1 MRAMWIIVL
10 ILVGVIVLFLIA
22 GAVVGFVFKLL
33 WWIIIG
39 VIIGALARLLVPGK
53 QTIGWLATAGV
64 GIAGALLGGII
75 AHAIDVGGFLQFLI
89 AVALAAVGVLL
100 LEGGTRGKTLV

>member
-1 MRAMWIIVL
+1 MWILVA
-10 ILVGVIVLFLIA
+10 ILVGVILMFLIA
-22 GAVVGFVFKLL
+22 GAVIGFVFKLV

-39 VIIGALARLLVPGK
+39 VIIGALARLLIPGR
-53 QTIGWLATAGV
+53 QTIGWLATAGI

-100 LEGGTRGKTLV
+100 LEGSTRGRTVA

>member
-1 MRAMWIIVL
+1 MRAMLILVL
-10 ILVGVIVLFLIA
+10 ILVGVVVLFLIA

-33 WWIIIG
+33 WWIILGI
-39 VIIGALARLLVPGK
+39 VIGALARLLIPGR

-100 LEGGTRGKTLV
+100 LEGGTRGKTVV

>member
-1 MRAMWIIVL
+1 MWILVA
-10 ILVGVIVLFLIA
+10 ILVGVILMFLIA
-22 GAVVGFVFKLL
+22 GAVIGFVFKLV

-39 VIIGALARLLVPGK
+39 VIIGALARLLIPGR

-100 LEGGTRGKTLV
+100 LEGGTRGRTVV

>member
-1 MRAMWIIVL
+1 MWILVA
-10 ILVGVIVLFLIA
+10 ILVGVILMFVIA
-22 GAVVGFVFKLL
+22 GAVVGFVFKLV

-39 VIIGALARLLVPGK
+39 VIIGALARLLIPGR
-53 QTIGWLATAGV
+53 QTIGWLATAGI

-100 LEGGTRGKTLV
+100 LEGSTRGRTVA

>member
-1 MRAMWIIVL
+1 MLIVIA
-10 ILVGVIVLFLIA
+10 ILVGVILLFLLA
-22 GAVVGFVFKLL
+22 GALVGFVFKLL

-39 VIIGALARLLVPGK
+39 VLIGALARLLIPGK
-53 QTIGWLATAGV
+53 QTIGWLATAGI

-89 AVALAAVGVLL
+89 AVALAAIGVLL
-100 LEGGTRGKTLV
+100 LEGGTRGRTVV

>member
-1 MRAMWIIVL
+1 MRAVWIVLL
-10 ILVGVIVLFLIA
+10 ILVGVIVLFVVA
-22 GAVVGFVFKLL
+22 GAVVGFALKLL

-53 QTIGWLATAGV
+53 QTMGWLATAGV

-75 AHAIDVGGFLQFLI
+75 AHAIDVGGIIQFLI

-100 LEGGTRGKTLV
+100 LEGGTRGRTVV

>member
-1 MRAMWIIVL
+1 MRAVWIVIA
-10 ILVGVIVLFLIA
+10 ILVGAIVLFLIA

-39 VIIGALARLLVPGK
+39 VIIGALARLLIPGR
-53 QTIGWLATAGV
+53 QTIRWLATAGT

-100 LEGGTRGKTLV
+100 LEGGTRGRTVV

>member
-1 MRAMWIIVL
+1 MWILVA
-10 ILVGVIVLFLIA
+10 ILVGVIVMFLIA
-22 GAVVGFVFKLL
+22 GAVVGFVFNLV
-33 WWIIIG
+33 WWIIVG
-39 VIIGALARLLVPGK
+39 VIIGALARLLVPGR
-53 QTIGWLATAGV
+53 QTMGFLATAGI

-100 LEGGTRGKTLV
+100 LEGGTRGRTVV

>member
-1 MRAMWIIVL
+1 MWIVLL
-10 ILVGVIVLFLIA
+10 ILLGVIVLFVIA
-22 GAVVGFVFKLL
+22 GAVVGFALKLL
-33 WWIIIG
+33 WWIIVG
-39 VIIGALARLLVPGK
+39 VVIGALARLLVPGR
-53 QTIGWLATAGV
+53 QAIGWLATAGI

-100 LEGGTRGKTLV
+100 LEGGTRGRTVV

>member
-1 MRAMWIIVL
+1 MWIVIA

-39 VIIGALARLLVPGK
+39 IIIGALARLLVPGK
-53 QTIGWLATAGV
+53 QTIGWLATAGI
-64 GIAGALLGGII
+64 GIAGALLGVII

>member
-1 MRAMWIIVL
+1 MLIVIA
-10 ILVGVIVLFLIA
+10 ILVGVILLFLIA

-39 VIIGALARLLVPGK
+39 VLIGALARLLIPGR
-53 QTIGWLATAGV
+53 QTIGWLATAGI

-100 LEGGTRGKTLV
+100 LEGGTRARTVV

>member
-1 MRAMWIIVL
+1 ML
-10 ILVGVIVLFLIA
+10 ILLLVLLAVIVLFVIA
-22 GAVVGFVFKLL
+22 GAVMGLVLKLF
-33 WWIIIG
+33 WWIIVGI
-39 VIIGALARLLVPGK
+39 VIGALARLLIPGR

-100 LEGGTRGKTLV
+100 LEGGTRGRTVL

>member
-1 MRAMWIIVL
+1 MRAMLIVIA
-10 ILVGVIVLFLIA
+10 ILVGVILLFLIA
-22 GAVVGFVFKLL
+22 GALVGFVFKLL

-39 VIIGALARLLVPGK
+39 VLIGALARLLIPGK
-53 QTIGWLATAGV
+53 QTIGWLATAGI

-89 AVALAAVGVLL
+89 AVALAAIGVLL
-100 LEGGTRGKTLV
+100 LEGGTRGRAVV